1 MTPQPHNSTGSAPG
15 KVILLGEHAVV
26 YGEPAIAVPLNSLR
40 ATATFTATGHTSEK
54 LVVDA
59 PGIAVHARL
68 DELAKVHPLAAAITE
83 TTRVLNIA
91 APPAGT
97 LRVASALPLAA
108 GLGSSAAITIA
119 IARAL
124 AAHFAIEL
132 TAASAAQI
140 AAAVENLHHGS
151 SSGIDPTVIAHNAA
165 ICYTK
170 HKDPEFICP
179 HANLELV
186 IADSGTTGST
196 REAVN
201 AVRLLHSNDPARY
214 SGIFAEIGALVVSA
228 RAPLEAG
235 KHAVLGAVLN
245 ANHKLLQAIGVST
258 TFLDT
263 LCAAAL
269 RAGAYGAKL
278 TGAGTGGC
286 MIALVDAPCARNVQQ
301 ALLAAGAKSAS
312 ITPLMPTQNE

>member
-1 MTPQPHNSTGSAPG
+1 MTPQLQISTGSAPG

-40 ATATFTATGHTSEK
+40 ATATLTATGHTSEK

-59 PGIAVHARL
+59 PGIAVHTRL
-68 DELAKVHPLAAAITE
+68 DELAKGHPLAAAIIE
-83 TTRVLNIA
+83 TMRALNISA
-91 APPAGT
+91 APAGT
-97 LRVASALPLAA
+97 LRVASALPVAA
-108 GLGSSAAITIA
+108 GLGSSASITIA

-124 AAHFAIEL
+124 AAHIATEL
-132 TAASAAQI
+132 TDTSAAQI
-140 AAAVENLHHGS
+140 ASAVEHLHHGS

-165 ICYTK
+165 ICYSK
-170 HKDPEFICP
+170 YKDLEFIRP
-179 HANLELV
+179 HASLELV
-186 IADSGTTGST
+186 VADSGATGST

-201 AVRLLHSNDPARY
+201 AVRLLHSNDPARF
-214 SGIFAEIGALVVSA
+214 SAIFAEIGALVVSA

-245 ANHKLLQAIGVST
+245 ANHELLQAIGVST

-301 ALLAAGAKSAS
+301 ALLAAGARSAS
-312 ITPLMPTQNE
+312 ITHLMPTQNE